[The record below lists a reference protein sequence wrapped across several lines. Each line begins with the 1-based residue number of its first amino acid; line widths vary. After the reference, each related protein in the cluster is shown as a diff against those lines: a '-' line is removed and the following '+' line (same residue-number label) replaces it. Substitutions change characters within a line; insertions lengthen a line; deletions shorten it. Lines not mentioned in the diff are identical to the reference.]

1 MVVSKN
7 TRILIFAILSFFT
20 FPATAGNVIKEI
32 EGTVTDSSGT
42 PLEGATVMIFASPRH
57 CNTDSRGHYHLEVAD
72 GDNHVYVYYPG
83 MEFANIYRKTEQKE
97 LNITLI
103 KRKAPTVKIR
113 KTALN
118 TAWYN
123 PTQKHTTTYCN
134 PLNIEYNYEPYNNNV
149 KAHGSFRSAADPMA
163 LIYKNQYLLFATN
176 QGGYFYSDN
185 LSDWQF
191 RQSTFQRYPTDDDVC
206 APAAFVSGDTLFYTG
221 STYEGLPVWYST
233 HPETGRWTRAIEKN
247 TLPSWDPCLFL
258 DDDGKLY
265 LYYGS
270 SNDYPIKAVQLSRED
285 FAPISKI
292 KDVIQLYPKQHGW
305 ERFGK
310 NNDDSI
316 IQPFVEGAYMTK
328 HNGKYYLQYG
338 APGTEFKTYADGV
351 YVGDNPLGPFTYQK
365 ANPFSYKPGGFIK
378 GSGHGGT
385 FQDMKGNYWHV
396 STCMLSQKYKFERR
410 IALYPAGF
418 DQDNIMYCST
428 AFGDYPTRN
437 AEYSGKDR
445 FTGWMLLSY
454 HKPVEVSS
462 TDSTFKASN
471 LSDEDIRTA
480 WSASTGNA
488 GEYAIMDLMHSADV
502 KAIQVNFYDN
512 GTVQYNRA
520 NDIYYQYRIWASNDK
535 RQWTL
540 VVDKSNNDFDAPHDY
555 IPLLKSLHTQYLK
568 IENIHVPGGG
578 KFCLSD
584 LRIFGHTQGNIPK
597 KPENFHVTRNKK
609 DPRNAMISWRAADQA
624 YGYQIYYGIAPDKLY
639 NCITVNGNTRYNL
652 RGLDKDT
659 SYYFAIQTLSES
671 GYSTLTKTIRR

>member
-7 TRILIFAILSFFT
+7 TRFLIFSILSFFT
-20 FPATAGNVIKEI
+20 FPAVAGNVIEEI
-32 EGTVTDSSGT
+32 EGTVTDSCGT
-42 PLEGATVMIFASPRH
+42 PLQGATVMIFASPRH
-57 CNTDSRGHYHLEVAD
+57 CNTDSKGHYHLKIAD
-72 GDNHVYVYYPG
+72 GDNHIYVYYPG
-83 MEFANIYRKTEQKE
+83 MEFANIYRKTKQKE
-97 LNITLI
+97 LNITL
-103 KRKAPTVKIR
+103 KRKNTIVKIHEA
-113 KTALN
+113 ALK

-163 LIYKNQYLLFATN
+163 LIYKNKYLLFATN
-176 QGGYFYSDN
+176 QGGFFYSDN

-191 RQSTFQRYPTDDDVC
+191 RQSSFQRYPTDDDVC

-233 HPETGRWTRAIEKN
+233 HPETGRWTRAIERN

-270 SNDYPIKAVQLSRED
+270 SNDYPVKAVQLSRED

-292 KDVIQLYPKQHGW
+292 IDVIQLHPKQHGW

-316 IQPFVEGAYMTK
+316 IKPFVEGAYMTK
-328 HNGKYYLQYG
+328 HNGRYYLQYG

-351 YVGDNPLGPFTYQK
+351 YVGDHPLGPFAYQK
-365 ANPFSYKPGGFIK
+365 ANPFSYKPGGFVR

-385 FQDMKGNYWHV
+385 FQDVNGCYWHV

-418 DQDNIMYCST
+418 DRDNIMYCST
-428 AFGDYPTRN
+428 AFGDYPTKN

-471 LSDEDIRTA
+471 LSDENIRTA

-488 GEYAIMDLMHSADV
+488 GEYAIMDLLHAADV

-540 VVDKSNNDFDAPHDY
+540 VIDKSHNDADAPHDY
-555 IPLLKSLHTQYLK
+555 IPLLKSLNARYLK
-568 IENIHVPGGG
+568 IENLHVPGGG
-578 KFCLSD
+578 KFCMSD
-584 LRIFGHTQGNIPK
+584 FRVFGHTQEKVPQKPK
-597 KPENFHVTRNKK
+597 GFQVIRNKK
-609 DPRNAMISWRAADQA
+609 DPRNAFISWRAADRA
-624 YGYQIYYGIAPDKLY
+624 YGYQIYYGITPEKLY
-639 NCITVNGNTRYNL
+639 NCITVNGNTQYDF

-659 SYYFAIQTLSES
+659 CYYFAVQALGES
-671 GYSTLTKTIRR
+671 GYSTLTKPIRR

>member
-32 EGTVTDSSGT
+32 EGTVTDSSGA

-72 GDNHVYVYYPG
+72 GDDHVYAYYPG
-83 MEFANIYRKTEQKE
+83 MEFANIYRKAEQKE

-103 KRKAPTVKIR
+103 KRKALTVNNR
-113 KTALN
+113 KDALN

-233 HPETGRWTRAIEKN
+233 HPETGRWARAIEKS

-292 KDVIQLYPKQHGW
+292 KDVVQLYPKQHGW

-316 IQPFVEGAYMTK
+316 IPPFVEGAYMTK

-351 YVGDNPLGPFTYQK
+351 YVGNNPLGPFTYQK

-454 HKPVEVSS
+454 HKPIEVSS
-462 TDSTFKASN
+462 T
-471 LSDEDIRTA
+471 
-480 WSASTGNA
+480 
-488 GEYAIMDLMHSADV
+488 
-502 KAIQVNFYDN
+502 
-512 GTVQYNRA
+512 
-520 NDIYYQYRIWASNDK
+520 
-535 RQWTL
+535 
-540 VVDKSNNDFDAPHDY
+540 
-555 IPLLKSLHTQYLK
+555 
-568 IENIHVPGGG
+568 
-578 KFCLSD
+578 
-584 LRIFGHTQGNIPK
+584 
-597 KPENFHVTRNKK
+597 
-609 DPRNAMISWRAADQA
+609 
-624 YGYQIYYGIAPDKLY
+624 
-639 NCITVNGNTRYNL
+639 
-652 RGLDKDT
+652 
-659 SYYFAIQTLSES
+659 
-671 GYSTLTKTIRR
+671 